1 MLSNFQCREICYEIH
16 EEILRVLHELHT
28 TMKTYQSYQ
37 AEAKQAE
44 AKLKVAENQ
53 RLKIEQSVPKEKLEK
68 SKKVRLI
75 GKEVQKVIILQFIF
89 NELFVILK

>member
-1 MLSNFQCREICYEIH
+1 
-16 EEILRVLHELHT
+16 
-28 TMKTYQSYQ
+28 MKTYQSYQ

-53 RLKIEQSVPKEKLEK
+53 RLKIEQAVPKEKLDK

-75 GKEVQKVIILQFIF
+75 GKEVQKVTIESAGYRYSHLYFILFTNVPRSVFCYCHISEKEQIF
-89 NELFVILK
+89 

>member
-1 MLSNFQCREICYEIH
+1 MLELLQCREICYEIH

-37 AEAKQAE
+37 TEAKQAE

-53 RLKIEQSVPKEKLEK
+53 RLKIEQAVPKEKLDK

-75 GKEVQKVIILQFIF
+75 GKEVQKVMIC
-89 NELFVILK
+89 

>member
-1 MLSNFQCREICYEIH
+1 
-16 EEILRVLHELHT
+16 
-28 TMKTYQSYQ
+28 MKTYQSYQ

-53 RLKIEQSVPKEKLEK
+53 RLKIEQAVPKEKLDK

-75 GKEVQKVIILQFIF
+75 GKEVQKVINFQFFIS
-89 NELFVILK
+89 ELCFKCL

>member
-1 MLSNFQCREICYEIH
+1 
-16 EEILRVLHELHT
+16 
-28 TMKTYQSYQ
+28 MKTYQSYQ

-53 RLKIEQSVPKEKLEK
+53 RLKIEQAVPKEKLDK

-75 GKEVQKVIILQFIF
+75 GKEVQKVIIFFFRQCFCNRI
-89 NELFVILK
+89 ILKSFTIHFSEKEQIFRC